1 MAKIKKAQTGKILGV
16 DNWIQKAACHR
27 GVCGVGSVSDKR
39 AARMDRREAKRNARL
54 DRRDE
59 RRQARVDRKEEKRW
73 NKMNLK
79 KGGTVKKAL
88 FGIGIGK
95 EERQARREDRKLR
108 REVCRGGKCGG
119 RAKGFIGYNKNGGL
133 TKKISNMAKKAQ
145 DGKLVKYTTPSG
157 NKVTADTSGLAAGKK
172 RFPIKVERTTGQ
184 TQYGTSGRKS
194 IKRTVA
200 SSEGKPY
207 QKQSISS
214 IGQRKAKKALAPKS
228 KMGSKLSKK
237 K

>member
-79 KGGTVKKAL
+79 KGGSVEKAFL
-88 FGIGIGK
+88 GIGIGK
-95 EERQARREDRKLR
+95 EQRQANREDRQYR
-108 REVCRGGKCGG
+108 RTLKRNVCRGGMCGG
-119 RAKGFIGYNKNGGL
+119 RAKGFSMNKDGGV
-133 TKKISNMAKKAQ
+133 TKKAQ
-145 DGKLVKYTTPSG
+145 NGTVSYTTPSG

-194 IKRTVA
+194 VKRTVA

-207 QKQSISS
+207 QKQSISPV
-214 IGQRKAKKALAPKS
+214 GQRKAKKALAPKS